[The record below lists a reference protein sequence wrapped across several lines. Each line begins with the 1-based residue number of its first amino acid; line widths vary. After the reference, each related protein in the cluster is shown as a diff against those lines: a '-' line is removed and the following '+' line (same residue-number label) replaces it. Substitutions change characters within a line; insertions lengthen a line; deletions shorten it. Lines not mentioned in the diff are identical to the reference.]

1 MNVLAAIV
9 ESLHWAANYNSHELA
24 APTVVLWPDEER
36 LWTQAIPA
44 LRASYPLLWTLGDYD
59 PGNGIGPAVWIRHQ
73 LETEKGGDVPVVYL
87 PGIAR
92 SAFRSADQ
100 CPAALTHLFALQ
112 FQGQFW
118 TQKNGKDW
126 TPFAFLSS
134 GNTGLSLDVAADQET
149 KKAIQECLQALLK
162 VEVSSLKTGKL
173 EAADFRELVTPDPAR
188 TLLRWMSDPVRIQQ
202 EMMNAGSGWTTFCAV
217 CRKTYHFDPEKDGA
231 ITAAEKLT
239 SGKGAWPTVW
249 QRYKDSYPHFP
260 GVKPLLESLAP
271 TRLFAEKASEYKP
284 LSNRR
289 EEELLAKELLQ
300 LESLPHKDALAKIKA
315 LAAEHGPRAKWV
327 WAAMGESPLA
337 MAMENLA
344 TLVATVD
351 STGTP
356 ATWDALAEYYSSTGW
371 KADWS
376 VLRGLD
382 TVRSTAPAKAL
393 AVAIRAVYIPWLE
406 KLAVTAQAQASNYP
420 SHGPQ
425 ACRCLTVEDGT
436 VYLFADGLRMDIAR
450 GLEASLLKT
459 GAPVEIALDHNWA
472 ALPTVTAT
480 AKSAWMPLAAR
491 LGGPLE
497 GTGFQAVEQNN
508 GKALTHSR
516 FKQLLEE
523 LGISFLESGDA
534 GSPTGCAWTEMGSVD
549 SYGHEQGAKLAW
561 RIDEEITGLRQRILD
576 LLNAGWA
583 KVVVTTD
590 HGWLMVPGGLPK
602 AELPKHLTA
611 TRWSRCALPG
621 EGAQHGYP
629 LTSWFWDAAESVVL
643 APGISCFSAG
653 MEYSHGGLTIQ
664 ESLIPLLTVS
674 ARTTG
679 VAKTVNLKS
688 WKWAGL
694 RLNMVFTGAQ
704 GLTVDLRSKV
714 ADPDSSFAKSPA
726 TVSADGEKT
735 SILVAE
741 DDTIGTA
748 AFLVV
753 VDKAGQV
760 IFKQPIVIGEN

>member
-1 MNVLAAIV
+1 
-9 ESLHWAANYNSHELA
+9 
-24 APTVVLWPDEER
+24 
-36 LWTQAIPA
+36 
-44 LRASYPLLWTLGDYD
+44 
-59 PGNGIGPAVWIRHQ
+59 
-73 LETEKGGDVPVVYL
+73 
-87 PGIAR
+87 
-92 SAFRSADQ
+92 
-100 CPAALTHLFALQ
+100 
-112 FQGQFW
+112 
-118 TQKNGKDW
+118 
-126 TPFAFLSS
+126 
-134 GNTGLSLDVAADQET
+134 
-149 KKAIQECLQALLK
+149 
-162 VEVSSLKTGKL
+162 
-173 EAADFRELVTPDPAR
+173 
-188 TLLRWMSDPVRIQQ
+188 
-202 EMMNAGSGWTTFCAV
+202 
-217 CRKTYHFDPEKDGA
+217 
-231 ITAAEKLT
+231 
-239 SGKGAWPTVW
+239 
-249 QRYKDSYPHFP
+249 
-260 GVKPLLESLAP
+260 
-271 TRLFAEKASEYKP
+271 
-284 LSNRR
+284 
-289 EEELLAKELLQ
+289 
-300 LESLPHKDALAKIKA
+300 
-315 LAAEHGPRAKWV
+315 
-327 WAAMGESPLA
+327 
-337 MAMENLA
+337 
-344 TLVATVD
+344 
-351 STGTP
+351 
-356 ATWDALAEYYSSTGW
+356 
-371 KADWS
+371 
-376 VLRGLD
+376 
-382 TVRSTAPAKAL
+382 
-393 AVAIRAVYIPWLE
+393 
-406 KLAVTAQAQASNYP
+406 
-420 SHGPQ
+420 
-425 ACRCLTVEDGT
+425 
-436 VYLFADGLRMDIAR
+436 
-450 GLEASLLKT
+450 
-459 GAPVEIALDHNWA
+459 
-472 ALPTVTAT
+472 
-480 AKSAWMPLAAR
+480 
-491 LGGPLE
+491 
-497 GTGFQAVEQNN
+497 VEQNN

-704 GLTVDLRSKV
+704 GLTVDIRSKV